1 MRVEG
6 KKMLNRSAP
15 SFFSDEDSLASNKA
29 GAFLPYALSSVRTRS
44 MCCLLVAGFF
54 TEITQQIHSL
64 RASGVISSHFA
75 RAAGSEMRTFR
86 KSAGT
91 LCTAPGEIAFLA
103 MDFILHG
110 YAIGFGE

>member
-64 RASGVISSHFA
+64 RASGVILKTGAFRHCWELKSLYLCGC
-75 RAAGSEMRTFR
+75 AAYIPS
-86 KSAGT
+86 
-91 LCTAPGEIAFLA
+91 
-103 MDFILHG
+103 
-110 YAIGFGE
+110 